1 MQYCR
6 DRVDDDEKRRLTV
19 EEAMVGERSVIVVSE
34 VGLFDLDVLDIV
46 DLDFPGR
53 PACDFKSIYYS
64 R

>member
-6 DRVDDDEKRRLTV
+6 DRIDDDGKRRLTV
-19 EEAMVGERSVIVVSE
+19 EEAMIGERSVIVVSE
-34 VGLFDLDVLDIV
+34 VGLF